1 MLLDEQAFGRP
12 LDNHRLLSLT
22 LYARRACGETLSEEE
37 NAIISQLDRSDSIIC
52 LEGKGGSINISGDV
66 DVTAVGRGT
75 GNVSSKDFD
84 ESDND
89 VEAGDDLEIRS
100 DFVSSNGTDREFDEK
115 EFEDEVLSGQASKQQ
130 EVAKTLCDSDL
141 FSDEGVNVRLHTAL
155 MEHYYSLS

>member
-1 MLLDEQAFGRP
+1 VGPYLRRKTQSYLDWIP
-12 LDNHRLLSLT
+12 
-22 LYARRACGETLSEEE
+22 
-37 NAIISQLDRSDSIIC
+37 SDSIIC

-75 GNVSSKDFD
+75 GNVSSIDFD

-130 EVAKTLCDSDL
+130 EVAKTLCDSD
-141 FSDEGVNVRLHTAL
+141 
-155 MEHYYSLS
+155 